1 MATTIKPS
9 PYMAARKATDER
21 FGDFI
26 ARAENWRRAC
36 FVSAFTTLALVVGMI
51 VLDFRSQTVP
61 YVVALDSV
69 GGTIPVVPAQ
79 QVAVKDVRLQAAS
92 VFRWLTDVRSVVT
105 DPVVQR
111 KMVDEAYAMTATNSA
126 ASNVL
131 TEWYQSSSPFD
142 RLTKET
148 VDVNVESVVEQSSK
162 SYEVVWNETTR
173 DLTGQQLNA
182 PHHYRAIVGI
192 TTEPVK
198 DARQALINP
207 LGLFVVNMSWGEIV
221 TTDSKS
227 ALTTGGQK

>member
-9 PYMAARKATDER
+9 PYMAARKAMDER

-26 ARAENWRRAC
+26 TRAENWRRA
-36 FVSAFTTLALVVGMI
+36 FFLSAFTTLALVVGMI
-51 VLDFRSQTVP
+51 ALDFRSETIP

-111 KMVDEAYAMTATNSA
+111 KMVDEAYTMTATNSA
-126 ASNVL
+126 ASNAL
-131 TEWYQSSSPFD
+131 TEWYQSSSPFE
-142 RLTKET
+142 RLTRET

-173 DLTGQQLNA
+173 DLTGQPSNA
-182 PHHYRAIVGI
+182 PHHYRAIVSI

-221 TTDSKS
+221 TTESKS
-227 ALTTGGQK
+227 PLTTGGPK

>member
-1 MATTIKPS
+1 
-9 PYMAARKATDER
+9 
-21 FGDFI
+21 
-26 ARAENWRRAC
+26 
-36 FVSAFTTLALVVGMI
+36 MI

-69 GGTIPVVPAQ
+69 GGTIPAVPAQ

-131 TEWYQSSSPFD
+131 TEWYQSASPFE
-142 RLTKET
+142 RLRKET

-173 DLTGQQLNA
+173 DLTGRQWSA

-192 TTEPVK
+192 TTEPVQ

>member
-1 MATTIKPS
+1 MATTMKPS
-9 PYMAARKATDER
+9 PYMAARQATDER
-21 FGDFI
+21 YGDFI
-26 ARAENWRRAC
+26 ARAKNWRRAF
-36 FVSAFTTLALVVGMI
+36 FVSAFTTLALAVGMI

-79 QVAVKDVRLQAAS
+79 QVAVTDVRLQAAA

-131 TEWYQSSSPFD
+131 TEWYQSASPFE

-148 VDVNVESVVEQSSK
+148 VDVNVESVVEQSRR

-173 DLTGQQLNA
+173 DLTGQQWSA
-182 PHHYRAIVGI
+182 PHHYRAIVGM

>member
-26 ARAENWRRAC
+26 TRAENWRRAF

-51 VLDFRSQTVP
+51 VLDFRSETIP

-111 KMVDEAYAMTATNSA
+111 TMVDEAYAMTATNSA
-126 ASNVL
+126 ASNAL
-131 TEWYQSSSPFD
+131 TEWYQSSSPFE

-173 DLTGQQLNA
+173 DLTGQPLNA
-182 PHHYRAIVGI
+182 PHHYRAIVSI

>member
-9 PYMAARKATDER
+9 PYIAARKASDER
-21 FGDFI
+21 YGDFI
-26 ARAENWRRAC
+26 TRAENWRRAF

-69 GGTIPVVPAQ
+69 GRTIPAVPAQ

-92 VFRWLTDVRSVVT
+92 VVRWLTDVRSVVT

-126 ASNVL
+126 ASTVL
-131 TEWYQSSSPFD
+131 TEWYQSASPFD

-148 VDVNVESVVEQSSK
+148 VDVNVESVVEQSPK

-173 DLTGQQLNA
+173 DLTGQQWSA
-182 PHHYRAIVGI
+182 PHHYRAIVGM
-192 TTEPVK
+192 TTEPVQ
-198 DARQALINP
+198 DAREALINP

-227 ALTTGGQK
+227 ASTGGPK